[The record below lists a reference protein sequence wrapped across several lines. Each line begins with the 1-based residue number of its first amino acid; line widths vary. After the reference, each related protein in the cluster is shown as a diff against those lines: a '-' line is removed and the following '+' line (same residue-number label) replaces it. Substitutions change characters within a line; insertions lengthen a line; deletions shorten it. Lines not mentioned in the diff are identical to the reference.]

1 MKTAVQIVKT
11 SQLYAQSFKNEMEV
25 YSFEELEEDTVEFAK
40 LKSIFDG
47 YSKNGDTEKFYAKY
61 YAEIPLNSGKYFKGL
76 SRNAS
81 TLLSTKVAKQLK
93 TSKDTSLHLQTVLS
107 NRETAGLQYLGGY
120 VLHNLYK
127 KHGTKKSPESQQAM
141 SILKAGKL
149 EDGCNS
155 QKLVSNLSRGGLWHI
170 TKCLQKIFF
179 RIEHHFRQLSPD
191 GNLQCVNIKGIT
203 DKTVTDSELLAY
215 YNLMV
220 SDSELVPATHVI
232 KDALHAIVH
241 LYVRVRSF
249 SLAKDIIQHH

>member
-1 MKTAVQIVKT
+1 MKTAVQKVKT
-11 SQLYAQSFKNEMEV
+11 SQLHAQSFKNEMKV

-81 TLLSTKVAKQLK
+81 TLLSTKVADCMLVYCKQLK
-93 TSKDTSLHLQTVLS
+93 TSKDNSLRLQTVLS
-107 NRETAGLQYLGGY
+107 DRETAGLQYLGGY

-149 EDGCNS
+149 
-155 QKLVSNLSRGGLWHI
+155 VSNLSRGGLWHI
-170 TKCLQKIFF
+170 TKCSQKIFF
-179 RIEHHFRQLSPD
+179 RIEHHCRQLSPD
-191 GNLQCVNIKGIT
+191 GNLQSVNIKGIT
-203 DKTVTDSELLAY
+203 DKSVTDSELLAY

-220 SDSELVPATHVI
+220 SDSELVPAAHVI
-232 KDALHAIVH
+232 KDVLHAIVH
-241 LYVRVRSF
+241 L
-249 SLAKDIIQHH
+249 